1 MADRGQGCAPH
12 LKSAGALAIL
22 VCFPICLPA
31 GSASAVT
38 AELARKCSELTSRAF
53 PPRQIGN
60 PAAGSAVGTPHDM
73 REYFK
78 TCVANDGNVDA
89 GSRKD
94 AK

>member
-1 MADRGQGCAPH
+1 MSERAQGSVPH

-22 VCFPICLPA
+22 VCFAIHVPA
-31 GSASAVT
+31 SNALAIT
-38 AELARKCSELTSRAF
+38 AELARKCSELTSKAF

-73 REYFK
+73 REYFN

-89 GSRKD
+89 GPRKD